1 MTRITATVYIHGGDY
16 DCSEAVRMCYRAV
29 GVLPYGSYMW
39 TGNEVSLL
47 KENGFVEVNLNERL
61 AGDVLWKEGHT
72 EMYLGDGMQGGARI
86 DETGGVH
93 GFKQGDQ
100 TGKEIC
106 RSPYDLSYWH
116 WKKCLRYVGPVTVDG
131 IPAAY
136 AACAVM
142 NHLIDHDAHGYSQD
156 NRSGDGTYE
165 AVTIVYD
172 TSPKPTPVLD
182 VDGWVGWDTIGYWQ
196 QVMKTPVDNKIT
208 GQYAPNKV
216 WFPAITSVRYDKG
229 TGSKLIRAVQN
240 KLGID
245 PDGVMGYE
253 FTGSLQEWLV
263 KRGYDIG
270 PCGIDHVFG
279 RDCGRALQESLNNG
293 EWS

>member
-47 KENGFVEVNLNERL
+47 KENGFIEVNLNERL
-61 AGDVLWKEGHT
+61 AGDVLWREGHT

-93 GFKQGDQ
+93 GYKQGDQ

-116 WKKCLRYVGPVTVDG
+116 WKKCLRYVGPVSIDG

-172 TSPKPTPVLD
+172 TNPKPSANLT
-182 VDGWVGWDTIGYWQ
+182 VDGWIGAKSVTEWQ
-196 QVMKTPVDNKIT
+196 HQLGTTEDGMIS
-208 GQYAPNKV
+208 GQYATLAKYYPN
-216 WFPAITSVRYDKG
+216 ITAVEFYG
-229 TGSKLIRAVQN
+229 GGSYMVETLQR
-240 KLGID
+240 KLGGLEC
-245 PDGVMGYE
+245 DGVIGKQTVKAIQKFVGVDADGY
-253 FTGSLQEWLV
+253 L
-263 KRGYDIG
+263 GYQTA
-270 PCGIDHVFG
+270 C
-279 RDCGRALQESLNNG
+279 ALQRSLNNG
-293 EWS
+293 KWY